1 MSECMVIR
9 TLLFNCSED
18 SNFFM
23 ALLEIED
30 LAVAFGPPDRP
41 STVVDGVGFSIDA
54 HETVAL
60 VGESGSGK
68 SVTALAIMR
77 LLQEPGRVTRGAIRF
92 GGRDLARLSERAMA
106 AIRGDRIAMIFQEPM
121 SSLNPLLSIG
131 GHVAEPL
138 RLHRGLSR
146 RDARA
151 RAIALLDRVGIP
163 SAAERYDDYPHRMS
177 GGMRQRVMIAAA
189 LACEPALLIADE
201 PTTALDVTIQAQ
213 IMDLLS
219 DLQAEFGMG
228 ILFIT
233 HDLGVV
239 AEQAHRTVV
248 MYAGRLV
255 ERAETATLFA
265 AAAHPYSAALLSC
278 IPDEES
284 AGRLAVIEGSVPSP
298 AALPPGCR
306 FGPRCPRVVEA
317 CRAAEPALVSLGP
330 NHAAACIR
338 PLEQVA

>member
-1 MSECMVIR
+1 
-9 TLLFNCSED
+9 L
-18 SNFFM
+18 FFM

-30 LAVAFGPPDRP
+30 LAVAFGPAANAT
-41 STVVDGVGFSIDA
+41 TVVDGVSFTVDA

-92 GGRDLARLSERAMA
+92 EGRDLAPLGEREMA
-106 AIRGDRIAMIFQEPM
+106 AIRGNRIAMIFQEPM

-131 GHVAEPL
+131 AHVAEPL

-151 RAIALLDRVGIP
+151 RAIALLDRVGNP
-163 SAAERYDDYPHRMS
+163 SAAQRYDDYPHRMS

-189 LACEPALLIADE
+189 LACDPALLIADE

-213 IMDLLS
+213 ITDLLA

-228 ILFIT
+228 VLFIT

-239 AEQAHRTVV
+239 AEQAHRVVV
-248 MYAGRLV
+248 MYAGRVV
-255 ERAETATLFA
+255 ERAETATLFG
-265 AAAHPYSAALLSC
+265 AAAHPYSAALLRC
-278 IPDEES
+278 MPDDEEQVDD
-284 AGRLAVIEGSVPSP
+284 RLAVIEGTVPAP
-298 AALPPGCR
+298 TALPGGCR
-306 FGPRCPRVVEA
+306 FEPRCPQAFAA
-317 CRAAEPALVSLGP
+317 CRAQEPPLLALGP
-330 NHAAACIR
+330 DHAAACLK
-338 PLEQVA
+338 PLGIAP

>member
-1 MSECMVIR
+1 
-9 TLLFNCSED
+9 
-18 SNFFM
+18 M

-30 LAVAFGPPDRP
+30 LAVAFGPAANAT
-41 STVVDGVGFSIDA
+41 TVVDGVGFSVDA

-77 LLQEPGRVTRGAIRF
+77 LLQEPGRVMRGAIRF
-92 GGRDLARLSERAMA
+92 EGRDLALLDEREMA

-131 GHVAEPL
+131 AHVAEPL
-138 RLHRGLSR
+138 RLHRGLSK

-151 RAIALLDRVGIP
+151 RAIELLDRVGIP
-163 SAAERYDDYPHRMS
+163 SAARRYDDYPHRMS

-219 DLQAEFGMG
+219 DLQAEYGMG

-239 AEQAHRTVV
+239 AEQAHRVVV

-255 ERAETATLFA
+255 ERAETARLFG
-265 AAAHPYSAALLSC
+265 AAAHPYSAALLRC
-278 IPDEES
+278 MPGDEEK
-284 AGRLAVIEGSVPSP
+284 AGGRLAVIEGTVPAPTS
-298 AALPPGCR
+298 LPPGCR
-306 FGPRCPRVVEA
+306 FEPRCPQAVAA
-317 CRAAEPALVSLGP
+317 CRAKEPPLVTLGP

-338 PLEQVA
+338 PLEFVR

>member
-1 MSECMVIR
+1 MS
-9 TLLFNCSED
+9 
-18 SNFFM
+18 
-23 ALLEIED
+23 LLEIED
-30 LAVAFGPPDRP
+30 LAVAFGDPRNA
-41 STVVDGVGFSIDA
+41 TRVVDGVSFSVDA

-77 LLQEPGRVTRGAIRF
+77 LLQEPGRLTAGTIRF
-92 GGRDLARLSERAMA
+92 EGIDLARLDERAMA
-106 AIRGDRIAMIFQEPM
+106 KVRGDRIAMIFQEPM

-131 GHVAEPL
+131 SHVAEPL

-146 RDARA
+146 RDARTK
-151 RAIALLDRVGIP
+151 AIALLDRVGIP
-163 SAAERYDDYPHRMS
+163 SAARRFDDYPHRMS

-239 AEQAHRTVV
+239 AEQAHRVVV

-255 ERAETATLFA
+255 ERAETARLFG
-265 AAAHPYSAALLSC
+265 AAAHPYSAALLRC
-278 IPDEES
+278 IPDETDP
-284 AGRLAVIEGSVPSP
+284 GDRLAVIDGTVPAP
-298 AALPPGCR
+298 ANLPSGCR
-306 FGPRCPRVVEA
+306 FEPRCPRAVEA
-317 CRAAEPALVSLGP
+317 CRAAEPTLMVLGP

-338 PLEQVA
+338 PLESAA

>member
-1 MSECMVIR
+1 MP
-9 TLLFNCSED
+9 
-18 SNFFM
+18 
-23 ALLEIED
+23 LLEVQD
-30 LAVAFGPPDRP
+30 LSIAFGPARQPV
-41 STVVDGVGFSIDA
+41 TVVDGIGFSVDA
-54 HETVAL
+54 RETVAL

-68 SVTALAIMR
+68 SVTALAVMR
-77 LLQEPGRVTRGAIRF
+77 LLQEPGRVASGAIRF
-92 GGRDLARLSERAMA
+92 EGRDLARLSEREMA

-121 SSLNPLLSIG
+121 SSLNPLLSVG

-138 RLHRGLSR
+138 RLHRRLSR

-151 RAIALLDRVGIP
+151 QAIALLDRVGIP
-163 SAAERYDDYPHRMS
+163 SAAQRFDDYPHRLS

-239 AEQAHRTVV
+239 AEHAHRVVV
-248 MYAGRLV
+248 MYAGRVV
-255 ERAETATLFA
+255 ERADTVTLFD
-265 AAAHPYSAALLSC
+265 AAAHPYTAALLRC
-278 IPDEES
+278 IPDEE
-284 AGRLAVIEGSVPSP
+284 GGDRLAVIEGSVPAPS
-298 AALPPGCR
+298 ALPPGCR
-306 FGPRCPRVVEA
+306 FEPRCPRAVDA
-317 CRAAEPALVSLGP
+317 CRAADPPLAAIRPDREPG
-330 NHAAACIR
+330 HEAACIR
-338 PLEQVA
+338 PVGADA

>member
-1 MSECMVIR
+1 
-9 TLLFNCSED
+9 
-18 SNFFM
+18 M
-23 ALLEIED
+23 ALLEIDD
-30 LAVAFGPPDRP
+30 LAVAFGPPHAP
-41 STVVDGVGFSIDA
+41 VTVVDGVSFSVDA
-54 HETVAL
+54 RETVAL

-92 GGRDLARLSERAMA
+92 EGRDLARLDERSLSRV
-106 AIRGDRIAMIFQEPM
+106 RGDRIAMIFQEPM

-131 GHVAEPL
+131 AHVAEPL

-151 RAIALLDRVGIP
+151 RATALLDRVGIP
-163 SAAERYDDYPHRMS
+163 SAARRFDDYPHRMS

-213 IMDLLS
+213 IMDLLA

-239 AEQAHRTVV
+239 AEQAHRVVV
-248 MYAGRLV
+248 MYAGRVV
-255 ERAETATLFA
+255 ERARTARLFA
-265 AAAHPYSAALLSC
+265 AAAHPYSAALLRC
-278 IPDEES
+278 VADED
-284 AGRLAVIEGSVPSP
+284 AGPNARLAVIEGTVPAP
-298 AALPPGCR
+298 TALPAGCR
-306 FGPRCPRVVEA
+306 FASRCPHAIEA
-317 CRAAEPALVSLGP
+317 CRAAEPPLLALGP
-330 NHAAACIR
+330 GHVAACIR
-338 PLEQVA
+338 PLEQAA

>member
-1 MSECMVIR
+1 M
-9 TLLFNCSED
+9 TLLD
-18 SNFFM
+18 
-23 ALLEIED
+23 IDD
-30 LAVAFGPPDRP
+30 LTVAFGPARKPV
-41 STVVDGVGFSIDA
+41 TVVDRVGFSVDA
-54 HETVAL
+54 RETVAL

-68 SVTALAIMR
+68 SVTAMAILR
-77 LLQEPGRVTRGAIRF
+77 LLQEPGRVSGGAVRF
-92 GGRDLARLSERAMA
+92 QGRNLAELSEREMA
-106 AIRGDRIAMIFQEPM
+106 RIRGDRIAMIFQEPM
-121 SSLNPLLSIG
+121 SSLNPLLSVG
-131 GHVAEPL
+131 GHVTEPL

-163 SAAERYDDYPHRMS
+163 SAAQRIDDYPHRLS

-239 AEQAHRTVV
+239 AEHAHRVVV
-248 MYAGRLV
+248 MYAGRVV
-255 ERAETATLFA
+255 ERATTATLFDR
-265 AAAHPYSAALLSC
+265 AAHPYTAALLRC
-278 IPDEES
+278 IPDDGT
-284 AGRLAVIEGSVPSP
+284 ADRLEVIEGSVPAP
-298 AALPPGCR
+298 GALPSGCR
-306 FGPRCPRVVEA
+306 FAPRCPRAVEA
-317 CRAAEPALVSLGP
+317 CRADDPALAMIGP
-330 NHAAACIR
+330 QHFAACIR
-338 PLEQVA
+338 PVGGDA

>member
-1 MSECMVIR
+1 MP
-9 TLLFNCSED
+9 
-18 SNFFM
+18 
-23 ALLEIED
+23 LLEIED
-30 LAVAFGPPDRP
+30 LTVAFGPPGRAT
-41 STVVDGVGFSIDA
+41 TVVDGVGFSVDA
-54 HETVAL
+54 RQTVAL

-68 SVTALAIMR
+68 SVTALAIVR
-77 LLQEPGRVTRGAIRF
+77 LLQDPGRVTRGAIRF
-92 GGRDLARLSERAMA
+92 EGRDLARLNEREMA

-131 GHVAEPL
+131 AHVAEPL

-146 RDARA
+146 PEARA
-151 RAIALLDRVGIP
+151 RATALLDRVGIP
-163 SAAERYDDYPHRMS
+163 SAAQRYDDYPHRMS

-239 AEQAHRTVV
+239 AEQAHRVVV

-255 ERAETATLFA
+255 ERADTAKLFA
-265 AAAHPYSAALLSC
+265 AAAHPYSAALLRC
-278 IPDEES
+278 IPDED
-284 AGRLAVIEGSVPSP
+284 AGDRLAVIEGTVPSP
-298 AALPPGCR
+298 AKLPAGCR
-306 FGPRCPRVVEA
+306 FGPRCPRVVDA
-317 CRAAEPALVSLGP
+317 CRSAEPPLATLGP

-338 PLEQVA
+338 PLESAA

>member
-1 MSECMVIR
+1 
-9 TLLFNCSED
+9 
-18 SNFFM
+18 M

-30 LAVAFGPPDRP
+30 LAIAFGPPA
-41 STVVDGVGFSIDA
+41 TAAAVVDGVGFTVDA

-77 LLQEPGRVTRGAIRF
+77 LLQEPGRVIRGAIRF
-92 GGRDLARLSERAMA
+92 EGRDISNLREREMA

-131 GHVAEPL
+131 AHVAEPL
-138 RLHRGLSR
+138 RLHRGLSK

-151 RAIALLDRVGIP
+151 RAISLLERVGIP
-163 SAAERYDDYPHRMS
+163 SAAQRYDDYPHRMS

-213 IMDLLS
+213 IMDLLA
-219 DLQAEFGMG
+219 DLQTEFGMG
-228 ILFIT
+228 VLFIT

-239 AEQAHRTVV
+239 AEQAHRVVV
-248 MYAGRLV
+248 MYAGRVV
-255 ERAETATLFA
+255 ERAETTKLFGS
-265 AAAHPYSAALLSC
+265 AAHPYSAALLRCMPSD
-278 IPDEES
+278 DES
-284 AGRLAVIEGSVPSP
+284 TGDRLAVIEGSVPSP
-298 AALPPGCR
+298 ALSLSGCR
-306 FGPRCPRVVEA
+306 FEPRCPQAFEA
-317 CRAAEPALVSLGP
+317 CRAQEPPLLSLAPG
-330 NHAAACIR
+330 HAAACLK
-338 PLEQVA
+338 PLAVAR

>member
-1 MSECMVIR
+1 
-9 TLLFNCSED
+9 
-18 SNFFM
+18 M
-23 ALLEIED
+23 ALLEIDD
-30 LAVAFGPPDRP
+30 LTVAFGP
-41 STVVDGVGFSIDA
+41 STVVDGVGFTVDA

-68 SVTALAIMR
+68 SVTALTIMR
-77 LLQEPGRVTRGAIRF
+77 LLQEPGRVTRGSIRF
-92 GGRDLARLSERAMA
+92 EGRDLAPLDEREMA
-106 AIRGDRIAMIFQEPM
+106 TIRGDRIAMIFQEPM
-121 SSLNPLLSIG
+121 SSLNPLMSIG
-131 GHVAEPL
+131 AHVAEPL
-138 RLHRGLSR
+138 RLHRRLSR
-146 RDARA
+146 RNARA

-163 SAAERYDDYPHRMS
+163 SAARRFDDYPHRMS

-239 AEQAHRTVV
+239 AEQAHRVVV

-255 ERAETATLFA
+255 ERAETATLFG

-278 IPDEES
+278 VPDD
-284 AGRLAVIEGSVPSP
+284 AGPGDRLAVIEGTVPAP
-298 AALPPGCR
+298 TALPAGCR
-306 FGPRCPRVVEA
+306 FEPRCPRAVEA
-317 CRAAEPALVSLGP
+317 CRAQEPPLLALGP
-330 NHAAACIR
+330 DHAAACLR
-338 PLEQVA
+338 PLERVA

>member
-1 MSECMVIR
+1 
-9 TLLFNCSED
+9 
-18 SNFFM
+18 M

-30 LAVAFGPPDRP
+30 LAVAFGPAANAT
-41 STVVDGVGFSIDA
+41 TVVEGVGFTVDA

-92 GGRDLARLSERAMA
+92 EGRDLAHFGEREMA
-106 AIRGDRIAMIFQEPM
+106 AIRGNRIAMIFQEPM

-131 GHVAEPL
+131 AHVAEPL

-146 RDARA
+146 RDARK

-163 SAAERYDDYPHRMS
+163 SAARRYDDYPHRMS

-189 LACEPALLIADE
+189 LACDPALLIADE

-213 IMDLLS
+213 ITDLLA
-219 DLQAEFGMG
+219 DLQTEFGMG
-228 ILFIT
+228 VLFIT

-239 AEQAHRTVV
+239 AEQAHRVVV
-248 MYAGRLV
+248 MYAGRVV
-255 ERAETATLFA
+255 ERAETATLFG
-265 AAAHPYSAALLSC
+265 AAAHPYSAALLRCMPSD
-278 IPDEES
+278 DES
-284 AGRLAVIEGSVPSP
+284 TGDRLAVIEGTVPTP
-298 AALPPGCR
+298 TALTAGCR
-306 FGPRCPRVVEA
+306 FEPRCPQAVAA
-317 CRAAEPALVSLGP
+317 CRTGEPPLLSLASD
-330 NHAAACIR
+330 HAAACLK
-338 PLEQVA
+338 PLAVAR

>member
-1 MSECMVIR
+1 
-9 TLLFNCSED
+9 
-18 SNFFM
+18 M
-23 ALLEIED
+23 ALLDIDD
-30 LAVAFGPPDRP
+30 LAVAFGPPRDA
-41 STVVDGVGFSIDA
+41 TAVVDGVAFSVDA
-54 HETVAL
+54 RETVAL

-92 GGRDLARLSERAMA
+92 EGRDLAHLDERAMA
-106 AIRGDRIAMIFQEPM
+106 KIRGDRIAMIFQEPM
-121 SSLNPLLSIG
+121 TSLNPLLSIG
-131 GHVAEPL
+131 AHVAEPL
-138 RLHRGLSR
+138 RLHRRLSR
-146 RDARA
+146 RDART

-163 SAAERYDDYPHRMS
+163 SAARRFDDYPHRMS

-213 IMDLLS
+213 IMDLLA
-219 DLQAEFGMG
+219 DLQSEFGMG

-239 AEQAHRTVV
+239 AEQAHRVVV

-255 ERAETATLFA
+255 ERAETTRLFS
-265 AAAHPYSAALLSC
+265 AAAHPYSAALLQC
-278 IPDEES
+278 MPDEEET
-284 AGRLAVIEGSVPSP
+284 GDRLAVIDGMVPAP

-306 FGPRCPRVVEA
+306 FEPRCQYAVDA
-317 CRAAEPALVSLGP
+317 CRAGEPPLLVLGP
-330 NHAAACIR
+330 DHAAACIR
-338 PLEQVA
+338 PLEHVA

>member
-1 MSECMVIR
+1 
-9 TLLFNCSED
+9 
-18 SNFFM
+18 M

-30 LAVAFGPPDRP
+30 LAIAFGPPA
-41 STVVDGVGFSIDA
+41 TAAAVVDGVGFTVDA

-92 GGRDLARLSERAMA
+92 EGRDISNLGEREMA

-131 GHVAEPL
+131 AHVAEPL
-138 RLHRGLSR
+138 RLHRGLSK
-146 RDARA
+146 RDART
-151 RAIALLDRVGIP
+151 RAISLLDRVGIP
-163 SAAERYDDYPHRMS
+163 SAAQRYDDYPHRMS

-213 IMDLLS
+213 IMDLLA

-228 ILFIT
+228 VLFIT

-239 AEQAHRTVV
+239 AEQAHRVVV
-248 MYAGRLV
+248 MYAGRVV
-255 ERAETATLFA
+255 ERAETTKLFG
-265 AAAHPYSAALLSC
+265 AAAHPYSAALLRCMPS
-278 IPDEES
+278 DEES
-284 AGRLAVIEGSVPSP
+284 TGDRLAVIEGSVPSP
-298 AALPPGCR
+298 AMSLAGCR
-306 FGPRCPRVVEA
+306 FEPRCPQAVEA
-317 CRAAEPALVSLGP
+317 CRAQEPPLLSLAPG
-330 NHAAACIR
+330 HAAACLK
-338 PLEQVA
+338 PLAAAR